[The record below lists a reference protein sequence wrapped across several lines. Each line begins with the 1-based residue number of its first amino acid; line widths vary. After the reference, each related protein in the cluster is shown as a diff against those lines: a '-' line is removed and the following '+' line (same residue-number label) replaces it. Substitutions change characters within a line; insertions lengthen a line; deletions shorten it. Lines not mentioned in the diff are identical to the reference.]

1 MPGEVLVNA
10 VVFGVILSVVL
21 SAVVLGSLRLD
32 ATMWA
37 PSYPADVQKRF
48 GQMSQQA
55 RRKRVVLALA
65 VYASVV
71 ALLWLAI
78 RRLPELQGG
87 SWTFLQVYATTW
99 IVLMTLNLVDWLIV
113 DWFVLMT
120 LKPRWIILP
129 GTDESMAGYHDYG
142 RHFRGFLKGS
152 VGITVV
158 SAVVAGVTLLLV
170 QIFA

>member
-10 VVFGVILSVVL
+10 LVFGVILSVVL
-21 SAVVLGSLRLD
+21 SVLVLGSLRLD

-37 PSYPADVQKRF
+37 PSYPADIQKRF
-48 GQMSQQA
+48 GQMSPQA
-55 RRKRVVLALA
+55 RRKRVALVLI
-65 VYASVV
+65 VYASLVT
-71 ALLWLAI
+71 LLWLAI
-78 RRLPELQGG
+78 RRLSELSGG
-87 SWTFLQVYATTW
+87 SWSFVQIYMTAW
-99 IVLMTLNLVDWLIV
+99 IVLMVFNLVDWLFL

-129 GTDESMAGYHDYG
+129 GTDASMAGYHDYG

-170 QIFA
+170 RTLS